1 MNMIQY
7 TASDYIVNI
16 LPNSDNLTVNILL
29 NSDKLFRSCHLES
42 ERSTVALALFQK
54 LFRTTVREKKE
65 ETVKGD
71 LIVKVAHL
79 H

>member
-1 MNMIQY
+1 MESIQ
-7 TASDYIVNI
+7 I
-16 LPNSDNLTVNILL
+16 LCVGKKKAILE
-29 NSDKLFRSCHLES
+29 KFLES
-42 ERSTVALALFQK
+42 ERSPGASASFQN